1 MLQVNVH
8 AVFMLCLQACSHGPP
23 EVLLHGP
30 ISYLQIPSESH
41 SYSRSLLHSKIQ
53 LAELDAA
60 STYSAWKITPVCR
73 AQRHVLYNITVLNC
87 FFLIRPHTHTHTQK
101 VLCTWECKGKY
112 VAQVSFSHVP
122 FSKPWSRF
130 LPAPTPSQAL
140 FLGCYTTKE
149 LNGFQLSSLNLL
161 VSPTISLTFA
171 RMERNDDMNST

>member
-87 FFLIRPHTHTHTQK
+87 FFLIRPCTHTQK
-101 VLCTWECKGKY
+101 KY
-112 VAQVSFSHVP
+112 CVRGNA
-122 FSKPWSRF
+122 KENMLLKF
-130 LPAPTPSQAL
+130 LFHMCHFPNPGADFYQPQHL
-140 FLGCYTTKE
+140 HK
-149 LNGFQLSSLNLL
+149 LSSWGVTPLKN
-161 VSPTISLTFA
+161 
-171 RMERNDDMNST
+171 